1 MFVFQ
6 PQVFLFQIVII
17 IAIAIF
23 LFFLLRELRTIRLQ
37 KRFEKFAL
45 ASLHI
50 QEKSTLDR
58 FDIKLWSCVKKFRH
72 ILSKSEFLKKYSK
85 KYDRFISYEE
95 KESKTGMDYITIKF
109 ISAFCFFGLN
119 FLTILFRPNQFGFM
133 SLLLTFLLGFY
144 LPDLFLAF
152 QFGKKQKMVND
163 DLLKAIIVMNNSF
176 KSGRNI
182 MQAVDIV
189 KRELEGPIKDEFKK
203 IYMDMTYG
211 LSVEIVFN
219 RFYERVKLEDAKYI
233 SSSLSLLNTTGG
245 NIVRVFGS
253 IEKSIF
259 NKKKLRNEMKSLTAA
274 SIFVYRIL
282 VFLPLIFSFLIFV
295 LNPTYF
301 NPFFKTPFGLLLF
314 LLIIILYISYIVV
327 IKKVLKVKSL

>member
-1 MFVFQ
+1 
-6 PQVFLFQIVII
+6 
-17 IAIAIF
+17 
-23 LFFLLRELRTIRLQ
+23 
-37 KRFEKFAL
+37 
-45 ASLHI
+45 
-50 QEKSTLDR
+50 
-58 FDIKLWSCVKKFRH
+58 
-72 ILSKSEFLKKYSK
+72 
-85 KYDRFISYEE
+85 
-95 KESKTGMDYITIKF
+95 
-109 ISAFCFFGLN
+109 
-119 FLTILFRPNQFGFM
+119 
-133 SLLLTFLLGFY
+133 
-144 LPDLFLAF
+144 
-152 QFGKKQKMVND
+152 
-163 DLLKAIIVMNNSF
+163 
-176 KSGRNI
+176 

-314 LLIIILYISYIVV
+314 LLIIVLYISYIVV

>member
-1 MFVFQ
+1 MLVFR
-6 PQVFLFQIVII
+6 PQVFIIQII
-17 IAIAIF
+17 ILLAIITFLYFIF
-23 LFFLLRELRTIRLQ
+23 RELRTIRLQ

-45 ASLHI
+45 ASIHV
-50 QEKSTLDR
+50 QEKSALDR
-58 FDIKLWSCVKKFRH
+58 FYIKLWNWIKHFRRY
-72 ILSKSEFLKKYSK
+72 LFKSEFLKKYSK
-85 KYDRFISYEE
+85 KYDRYISYEE
-95 KESKTGMDYITIKF
+95 KETKTGMDYITIKF
-109 ISAFCFFGLN
+109 MTAIFLVVLN
-119 FLTILFRPNQFGFM
+119 MITILFQTNPFGLISFLFTFLIGFFLPD
-133 SLLLTFLLGFY
+133 LLLT
-144 LPDLFLAF
+144 F
-152 QFGKKQKMVND
+152 QFGKKQKMVSD

-182 MQAVDIV
+182 MQAVEIV
-189 KRELEGPIKDEFKK
+189 KRELDGPIQDEFKK
-203 IYMDMTYG
+203 IYMDMNYG
-211 LSVEIVFN
+211 LSIDVVFN

-282 VFLPLIFSFLIFV
+282 VFLPLLFSLFIFL

-301 NPFFKTPFGLLLF
+301 NPFLKTPFGFLLLLF
-314 LLIIILYISYIVV
+314 IVILYISYIFV
-327 IKKVLKVKSL
+327 IKKILKVKSL